1 MQIIEKFLMRA
12 LRLIK
17 GDQRNPKKVTQ
28 GCLLLHLGRVLL
40 HLPELIL
47 NLGQHLKD
55 VIVLLLDRN
64 TNLNPCSFCLG
75 KHSGH
80 TNFFTAPRLRTGG
93 FSPDH
98 LARFGASPM
107 KQSDLVCL

>member
-1 MQIIEKFLMRA
+1 MRA

-55 VIVLLLDRN
+55 IIVLLLDRN